1 MAINP
6 VRPNPVPVRLSTNR
20 SVVLGSP
27 PPTTSRQLSLFQTDT
42 FEPSGPESSEEDY
55 GEMIFQKMFDQAEK
69 RRKDHAAEND
79 PWK

>member
-6 VRPNPVPVRLSTNR
+6 IRPSTVPVRLSTSR
-20 SVVLGSP
+20 SVVPSSP
-27 PPTTSRQLSLFQTDT
+27 LSTTSRQLSLFQKDT
-42 FEPSGPESSEEDY
+42 FESSDPESSEEDF

-69 RRKDHAAEND
+69 RRKEHAAEND